1 MGRVALHSV
10 VVAAA
15 DQVSADLDGEAA
27 ILNLSN
33 GVYYGLNPVGARVW
47 ELVQEPVAVGALC
60 DRLMEEFDVE
70 RRRCEEEVLAL
81 LAELAGARLIEVRDG
96 QAA

>member
-1 MGRVALHSV
+1 MVSLGAT

-27 ILNLSN
+27 ILNLRN

-47 ELVQEPVAVGALC
+47 ELVQEPGTVAALC

-70 RRRCEEEVLAL
+70 RGRCEEEVLAL
-81 LAELAGARLIEVRDG
+81 LTDLEGAGLIEVRDG